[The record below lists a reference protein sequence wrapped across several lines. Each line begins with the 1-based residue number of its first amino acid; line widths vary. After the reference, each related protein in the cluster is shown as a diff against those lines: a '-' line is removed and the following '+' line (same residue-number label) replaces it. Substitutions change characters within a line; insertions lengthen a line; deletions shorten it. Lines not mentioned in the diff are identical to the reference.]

1 LLFLTWKFFIRNHKK
16 SDMNHAHPFFSIPRR
31 HLFAPLIAAGL
42 SPMVS
47 PAASGEKPNIII
59 ILADDMGWSNIGCF
73 GGVIETPNLD
83 RLAQTG
89 VRFSEFYSAAR
100 CCPSRA
106 CLMTGLSPHESGIGH
121 MTFKRTGNKPSVIAE
136 RMQIPY
142 AYRGWLGESVPT
154 LPEMLRK
161 AGYSTYM
168 SGKWHLGSS
177 DQATWPKQRG
187 FDRFYGFL
195 EGTSDYF
202 NPDDL
207 HRDNELIK
215 PEGERYY
222 TTDAFT
228 QEAIHYLNDHEANQD
243 KKPFFLY
250 LAYNAPHFPMQAMPE
265 DYQKYRGRFREGW
278 DVLREK
284 IMARQKEMG
293 LIPENTLLSLRP
305 GASSRLGSKG
315 DPVPAWDSMSP
326 AQQDSMDAIMATYA
340 GMVDRIDQNVGKL
353 MAYLQ
358 ETGEWD
364 NTLIFF
370 FSDNGA
376 EAESAVF
383 GDFQLKDLGQYG
395 KGGKNYGR
403 AWATVSNTP
412 FREYKHFVHQG
423 GIQSP
428 LIVHWPA
435 GINSGM
441 NNQIIS
447 QYGFFPDIVET
458 CLDVASATRPATMN
472 GQPVPATDGRSLKK
486 ALKGDKA
493 PIHTQPICCEH
504 EGNRMV
510 RDGQWKLVSFF
521 AEPWE
526 LYNVETD
533 RSESLNLAE
542 QYPELVEKLSKAYDD
557 WAARVGAQPWTTAK
571 NYSVYPPGKY
581 NF

>member
-1 LLFLTWKFFIRNHKK
+1 MNINNQHFNIRRKHLLAPLLF
-16 SDMNHAHPFFSIPRR
+16 
-31 HLFAPLIAAGL
+31 AGL
-42 SPMVS
+42 SPLATQ
-47 PAASGEKPNIII
+47 AASGEKPNIII

-73 GGVIETPNLD
+73 GGMIETPNLD
-83 RLAQTG
+83 RLARTG
-89 VRFSEFYSAAR
+89 VRFSQFYSAAR

-106 CLMTGLSPHESGIGH
+106 CLMTGLSPHESGVGH
-121 MTFKRTGNKPSVIAE
+121 MTFKRIGNKPSVIEE
-136 RMQIPY
+136 RMQMPY

-154 LPEMLRK
+154 LPEMLRN

-202 NPDDL
+202 NPNDL
-207 HRDNELIK
+207 HRDNQLIK
-215 PEGERYY
+215 PEGECYY

-228 QEAIHYLNDHEANQD
+228 SEAIRYLKEHEA
-243 KKPFFLY
+243 KSERKPFFLY

-265 DYQKYRGRFREGW
+265 DFQKYRGRFREGW
-278 DVLREK
+278 DVLRK
-284 IMARQKEMG
+284 RIITRQKEMG
-293 LIPENTLLSLRP
+293 LIPENTILSPLP
-305 GASSRLGSKG
+305 GASGRLGSKG
-315 DPVPAWDSMSP
+315 GPVPAWDSVSP

-340 GMVDRIDQNVGKL
+340 GMVDRIDQNIGKL
-353 MAYLQ
+353 IAYLQ
-358 ETGEWD
+358 ETGELD

-376 EAESAVF
+376 EAESPVF
-383 GDFQLKDLGQYG
+383 GDFEMKDLGQYG

-403 AWATVSNTP
+403 AWATFSNTP

-423 GIQSP
+423 GIQTP

-435 GINSGM
+435 GIKKKM
-441 NNQIIS
+441 NNRIIS
-447 QYGFFPDIVET
+447 QYGFLPDIVET
-458 CLDVASATRPATMN
+458 CLDVASAYRPSTMN
-472 GQPVPATDGRSLKK
+472 NQPVPVSDGRSLKK
-486 ALKGDKA
+486 VLQGGKT
-493 PIHTQPICCEH
+493 PIHTEPICCEH

-533 RSESLNLAE
+533 RSEAFNLAE
-542 QYPELVEKLSKAYDD
+542 KYPGMVEKLRKAYGE
-557 WAARVGAQPWTTAK
+557 WASRVGALPWAEAK
-571 NYSVYPPGKY
+571 EYSVYPPGKY